1 MVFLAVICASASAS
15 GCMVSP
21 VHLKD
26 DDKRFAIGSA
36 RSFRT
41 PHEDGAITL
50 AAAYGA
56 VSESRRRRERASGNR
71 DSLTFSAACSP
82 RGVAQNRR
90 QSQFR
95 RSERAEGARIIAPRR
110 KNSARLRR
118 PWHATLRQS
127 TWQRYGCPFP
137 RCRSRSHDLPASQ
150 VLNCGALFSRSVRE
164 I

>member
-15 GCMVSP
+15 GCVVSL

-41 PHEDGAITL
+41 PHEAGAITL

-95 RSERAEGARIIAPRR
+95 RIVPVFVDRGTP
-110 KNSARLRR
+110 LY
-118 PWHATLRQS
+118 QS
-127 TWQRYGCPFP
+127 TWHRYGCPFP

-150 VLNCGALFSRSVRE
+150 VLNGGALFSRSVRE